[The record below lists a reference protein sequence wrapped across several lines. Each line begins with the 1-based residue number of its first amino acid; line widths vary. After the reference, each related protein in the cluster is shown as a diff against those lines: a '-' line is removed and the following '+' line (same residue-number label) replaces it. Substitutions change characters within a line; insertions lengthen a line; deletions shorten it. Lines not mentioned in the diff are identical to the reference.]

1 MQFQSFYIQNIIK
14 EISTMIIFTN
24 KIFILEILIIFFES
38 NIFSEIFIANSR
50 LKHHIIVSLSTS
62 KEKIQALLV
71 DRTIKSLLSQTVIIE
86 IILINEDLKYFN
98 KYYYI
103 PDEYKK
109 YVIITVDD
117 DVILEKN
124 SIEKL
129 FKSYTSKSYFCE
141 KSM

>member
-71 DRTIKSLLSQTVIIE
+71 DRTIKSLLSQTVIPYK
-86 IILINEDLKYFN
+86 IILSN
-98 KYYYI
+98 K
-103 PDEYKK
+103 
-109 YVIITVDD
+109 
-117 DVILEKN
+117 
-124 SIEKL
+124 
-129 FKSYTSKSYFCE
+129 
-141 KSM
+141 